1 MRYVFANCG
10 TACKQGLLQYEIS
23 NFAKEGGKSWHN
35 LKYWHGEEYIGIGPS
50 AHSFFDNERYYCKSD
65 VEEFISDKVQ
75 SRVVLEDD
83 PDKAEE
89 YVMLGLR
96 LTEGIDI
103 GKAEEL
109 GGKELGEN
117 IRKKAA
123 LFQKQGLC
131 VVEKGILRLTP
142 AGFLASNSIIGEL
155 LW

>member
-1 MRYVFANCG
+1 MI
-10 TACKQGLLQYEIS
+10 K
-23 NFAKEGGKSWHN
+23 
-35 LKYWHGEEYIGIGPS
+35 IGPS

-75 SRVVLEDD
+75 SMVVLEDD

-96 LTEGIDI
+96 LTEGIDAVKP
-103 GKAEEL
+103 GSL
-109 GGKELGEN
+109 VSRQEN

-131 VVEKGILRLTP
+131 MVEKGILRLTP